1 VLKADKSDS
10 LAVDYQ
16 LARVRGPDSHHE
28 HNIDVRIDI
37 EQDLALLLR
46 IPCERNDID
55 SLEHC
60 SKIYAACKCGRAN
73 DFQKMRTR
81 RVEHVV
87 VPVGFQKA
95 AVVFEVAE
103 IGGDTVGTVVN
114 CEKIRQ

>member
-1 VLKADKSDS
+1 VLEADKSDS

-16 LARVRGPDSHHE
+16 LARVRCADSYHE
-28 HNIDVRIDI
+28 HHVNVRIDI
-37 EQDLALLLR
+37 EQGLALLFR
-46 IPCERNDID
+46 VSSERNDID

-60 SKIYAACKCGRAN
+60 SEIYSACKCGGAN

-81 RVEHVV
+81 RIEHVV

-95 AVVFEVAE
+95 AVIFEVAE